1 MFIGFD
7 PLYFIIMAP
16 GLLLAMWAQ
25 SKVQSAFA
33 EGSRYP
39 SRSGIT
45 GAEAAARVMGS
56 EGLRGIAIEPVHGAL
71 TDHYD
76 PTSKVLRLSEPVY
89 AERSLS
95 ALGVA
100 AHEAGHA
107 LQDAHHYGPLKVR
120 NLMVPVASLG
130 SSASWI
136 LIMVGLMLG
145 ASGSFLGSKILV
157 LGMLLFSGV
166 VLFQLVN
173 LPVEFDASRRARE
186 ALQMNG
192 LVSAEEDQVV
202 GRVLNAAAWTYVA
215 GTLTSALTLVYY
227 ALRSGLL
234 GGSSDDR

>member
-1 MFIGFD
+1 
-7 PLYFIIMAP
+7 
-16 GLLLAMWAQ
+16 
-25 SKVQSAFA
+25 
-33 EGSRYP
+33 
-39 SRSGIT
+39 
-45 GAEAAARVMGS
+45 
-56 EGLRGIAIEPVHGAL
+56 
-71 TDHYD
+71 
-76 PTSKVLRLSEPVY
+76 
-89 AERSLS
+89 
-95 ALGVA
+95 
-100 AHEAGHA
+100 
-107 LQDAHHYGPLKVR
+107 
-120 NLMVPVASLG
+120 MVPVASLG